1 MTKLESAYA
10 RCGMDYAGT
19 IDRCA
24 GDEQMLKDL
33 LSMFL
38 ADDNFKKLMSALN
51 ENNAEMGF
59 RAAHSLKGS
68 SGMLGMTGLH
78 GVLKDMTECL
88 RAGDTVSAA
97 SYREAAKREYAAA
110 AEMIGSL

>member
-1 MTKLESAYA
+1 MTVLESAYA

-24 GDEQMLKDL
+24 GDERMLREL
-33 LSMFL
+33 LDIFL
-38 ADDNFKKLMSALN
+38 ADDSFKKLISAMDKGDA
-51 ENNAEMGF
+51 ENGF

-78 GVLKDMTECL
+78 HALKEITECL
-88 RAGDTVSAA
+88 RSGDVAAA
-97 SYREAAKREYAAA
+97 SRYRGAAEREYAAA

>member
-1 MTKLESAYA
+1 MTKLEGAYA

-24 GDEQMLKDL
+24 GDEQMLKEL

-97 SYREAAKREYAAA
+97 SYREAAEREYAAA